1 MSWFDKLFGESSD
14 KDTHHTHETFDEDDV
29 YRRPRG
35 KFRFPLNIE
44 HIKSEEDF
52 NNDVYV
58 QYEETNH
65 HHEPKVRET
74 FIDQRSENDG
84 FNEGLRTS
92 FNSDYVPRRDRRSSR
107 HSISKDTSNTNP
119 SPKNYERYQPQTRFN
134 DTPTYRS
141 YQTKSNHKTSY
152 QSNQSSSTKQT
163 DTSKKTHESFS
174 EKQYKVHQ
182 PKFKASVVPSAIY
195 GTKPRKDPT
204 TLKQPVNPVQSI
216 QGKKSESVRPVTP
229 THRKEDNTVNIENVY
244 ASQIVAEIRR
254 EREKKLQRKKQ
265 FELEREQL
273 KLQQEEISSMM
284 HEENNDVEYVHVE
297 NDQNTQDIDSRVT
310 IIDDNILHESVDEL
324 KEETDQYETYEL
336 NSTENPQFTQDIT
349 NAPKDVQEGRLR
361 IIGEAVKSQGPVIT
375 RINIGNEDKVKST
388 NPQEVNTST
397 FTDINSS
404 ESIEVIQIDESES
417 FVYSTKTP
425 FKAEMEAN
433 VENKAIEQTKHDEL
447 FLDENVTFDQPDEEI
462 IEVEKDA
469 IDQYVD
475 FNEDFIAEEH
485 LEVNETYEGN
495 IKTTKS
501 LEPTL
506 LPDMK
511 SSTVVEAPSSEVKN
525 IEPMEEVSIEPDF
538 PPIVEDDEIVS
549 TSIIESH
556 ESDDVVSNIHDLSST
571 QDNQELENQDIT
583 LDHQDLQTQDA
594 ITHEPQPAP
603 KANKKVSPFNVL
615 MTPSDKRRLLDKQRQ
630 VTKTD
635 FTEVET
641 ENVAST
647 SEIKETTESM
657 QAEESITD
665 DIQRSFE
672 QQGSSDNA
680 LGHEIDPVESIIEIE
695 DNTSEESID
704 IEPVNEIS
712 EVEEVQKSDKT
723 PQVTRDLQSQNSQ
736 NIVSNNGYPVKKEPA
751 KRIGPKYLL
760 PPVSLLHPEDRL
772 ERDETWVEEHQS
784 QLDDAFYHFN
794 VPAKVENVVVGPSV
808 TRFEL
813 SVEKG
818 VKVSRITNLQDDIK
832 MALAAKDIRIEAPIP
847 GTSLVGVEVPNVE
860 TRNVNLSEVL
870 FSKKMK
876 FAESKLT
883 VALGARINNEPMIMD
898 LAKMPHG
905 LIAGATGSGK
915 SVCINSILVSLL
927 YRNNPNELKLLLID
941 PKMVELAPYNDLPHL
956 IAPVITDVKAATE
969 SLKWVVEEMERRYK
983 IFADIHVRNITAY
996 NQKVSYVERLPKIV
1010 IVIDELADLMMMS
1023 PQDVEHAIARIA
1035 QKARA
1040 AGIHMILAT
1049 QRPSVNVITGL
1060 IKANVPTRVAF
1071 MVSSAVDSRTI
1082 IDSGGAEKLLGNGDM
1097 LYLGNGMNK
1106 PIRIQGNYVSD
1117 EEIDAVVQYVK
1128 TQGEPNYLFQEKEL
1142 LKKVSEAPK
1151 DELFNEICDF
1161 MIDEGHIST
1170 SQIQRR
1176 FQIGYNR
1183 AARIID
1189 QLEDIGYVSGQNGS
1203 KPRAVLITEK
1213 QEEY

>member
-1 MSWFDKLFGESSD
+1 MSWFDRLFGESS
-14 KDTHHTHETFDEDDV
+14 KEREISHKQIEEDDV

-35 KFRFPLNIE
+35 KFRFPVNVDNIKTAEKNHLKEDNSEHIE
-44 HIKSEEDF
+44 HGERGAYREPVQSPRATYFDSVNTED
-52 NNDVYV
+52 
-58 QYEETNH
+58 
-65 HHEPKVRET
+65 
-74 FIDQRSENDG
+74 
-84 FNEGLRTS
+84 LRTS
-92 FNSDYVPRRDRRSSR
+92 FNSDYVPRRARRRNRDFSSDFTMQSETTDNVYSKR
-107 HSISKDTSNTNP
+107 HDTIYQSHQRKSSI
-119 SPKNYERYQPQTRFN
+119 QPQKENYQYSAKQFN
-134 DTPTYRS
+134 
-141 YQTKSNHKTSY
+141 
-152 QSNQSSSTKQT
+152 
-163 DTSKKTHESFS
+163 
-174 EKQYKVHQ
+174 VHQ
-182 PKFKASVVPSAIY
+182 PKFKASEVPSAIY
-195 GTKPRKDPT
+195 GTKPRKDPS
-204 TLKQPVNPVQSI
+204 TLKQPEIPQLK
-216 QGKKSESVRPVTP
+216 GKQPDYTRPATP

-265 FELEREQL
+265 FELERE
-273 KLQQEEISSMM
+273 KIRLQQEEITSMM
-284 HEENNDVEYVHVE
+284 NEEHSDVEYVQVE
-297 NDQNTQDIDSRVT
+297 EDNVTADDRVT
-310 IIDDNILHESVDEL
+310 IIENDPVTHDNESETIDNEHIENIDYIDNDHNETEQQEVIELHEGDS
-324 KEETDQYETYEL
+324 
-336 NSTENPQFTQDIT
+336 IT
-349 NAPKDVQEGRLR
+349 
-361 IIGEAVKSQGPVIT
+361 
-375 RINIGNEDKVKST
+375 
-388 NPQEVNTST
+388 
-397 FTDINSS
+397 
-404 ESIEVIQIDESES
+404 
-417 FVYSTKTP
+417 YSTKSP
-425 FKAEMEAN
+425 FHDAEENIQLLSDDEVDNLESDNDTHEQTLENNDDTTDTSYLEEN
-433 VENKAIEQTKHDEL
+433 VEFE
-447 FLDENVTFDQPDEEI
+447 QPDDEVTD
-462 IEVEKDA
+462 IEFTDVSFDEPLQND
-469 IDQYVD
+469 DEV
-475 FNEDFIAEEH
+475 IA
-485 LEVNETYEGN
+485 GN
-495 IKTTKS
+495 QKS

-506 LPDMK
+506 MPDVK
-511 SSTVVEAPSSEVKN
+511 TEVDA
-525 IEPMEEVSIEPDF
+525 ETHD
-538 PPIVEDDEIVS
+538 
-549 TSIIESH
+549 IESAG
-556 ESDDVVSNIHDLSST
+556 EAGAMFEGNVADNFGSSHFV
-571 QDNQELENQDIT
+571 QVENNEL
-583 LDHQDLQTQDA
+583 
-594 ITHEPQPAP
+594 
-603 KANKKVSPFNVL
+603 KANIKDHASFEPVLSTKPEQNKRKVSPFNVV
-615 MTPSDKRRLLDKQRQ
+615 MTPSDKRKLLDKKRAVSTVDKVC
-630 VTKTD
+630 VTQKQHQTPE
-635 FTEVET
+635 TSQTGIQET
-641 ENVAST
+641 E
-647 SEIKETTESM
+647 
-657 QAEESITD
+657 QA
-665 DIQRSFE
+665 IQQSFE
-672 QQGSSDNA
+672 QSGPASQDKSS
-680 LGHEIDPVESIIEIE
+680 VKRES
-695 DNTSEESID
+695 
-704 IEPVNEIS
+704 
-712 EVEEVQKSDKT
+712 
-723 PQVTRDLQSQNSQ
+723 
-736 NIVSNNGYPVKKEPA
+736 

-760 PPVSLLHPEDRL
+760 PPVALLNPEVKL
-772 ERDETWVEEHQS
+772 EHDATWVEAQKA

-983 IFADIHVRNITAY
+983 IFADIHVRNISAY

-1010 IVIDELADLMMMS
+1010 IVIDELADLMMVS

-1060 IKANVPTRVAF
+1060 IKANVPTRIAF

-1106 PIRIQGNYVSD
+1106 PVRIQGNYVSD
-1117 EEIDAVVQYVK
+1117 AEIDAVVQYVK
-1128 TQGEPNYLFQEKEL
+1128 SQGEPNYLFQEKEL
-1142 LKKVSEAPK
+1142 LKKVSESPK
-1151 DELFNEICDF
+1151 DELFDEICDF
-1161 MIDEGHIST
+1161 MIEEGHIST

-1189 QLEDIGYVSGQNGS
+1189 SLEEMGYVSGQNGS
-1203 KPRAVLITEK
+1203 KPRTVLITEK
-1213 QEEY
+1213 QVDY